1 MGMMVD
7 MVTKVSC
14 KGQDAEGRPR
24 KFIARMSINRLKQT
38 DTVPSVGSQEMD
50 TFAKDSW
57 TNSNRKQITEDILEW
72 MCELGSDSYR
82 HLVLMMDL
90 MDVMVKERMV

>member
-1 MGMMVD
+1 MGMMID
-7 MVTKVSC
+7 MVTKVSS

-24 KFIARMSINRLKQT
+24 KFIARMSINRLKQS

-57 TNSNRKQITEDILEW
+57 THSNWKQISEDILKW
-72 MCELGSDSYR
+72 MSELGGDSYR